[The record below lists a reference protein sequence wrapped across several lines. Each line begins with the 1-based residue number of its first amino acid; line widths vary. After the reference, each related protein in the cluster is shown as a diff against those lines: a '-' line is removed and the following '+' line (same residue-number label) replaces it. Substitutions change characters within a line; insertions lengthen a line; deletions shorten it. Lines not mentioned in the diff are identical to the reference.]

1 MSINKT
7 SHCLFLC
14 LSVLLLFLTSC
25 SANKPIV
32 NALDERDANEIIVF
46 LSSKG
51 IQASK
56 VPSVQS
62 GGGGGGGG
70 KAILWDIEVP
80 PNQAIE
86 AMNYLNQEGLPRR
99 HSENLL
105 EIFSNSSLVPSA
117 MQEKIRYRA
126 GLEQQIANTIRKIDG
141 VLDANVIISF
151 PEKDPLDPSKNIT
164 PMTASVYVKHNGV
177 LDDPNSHLVSKIKKL
192 VAASVPGLSYDH
204 VTVVGNRARIGEL
217 PNPWLE
223 AMQKQQDQLVD
234 VWSMTI
240 AKTSLPRFRLIFFS
254 FFVLLV
260 LLALIIAW
268 LIWKIL
274 PLLKEQGFKQ
284 LLSFK
289 HFNTSPPAPPPPVES
304 DKTEESKS
312 NEDESKN
319 IDIT

>member
-1 MSINKT
+1 MIVNKT
-7 SHCLFLC
+7 LPPLLLC
-14 LSVLLLFLTSC
+14 LSALLLFLTSC
-25 SANKPIV
+25 SSNKPIV

-56 VPSVQS
+56 VPSAQS
-62 GGGGGGGG
+62 DGGGGGN
-70 KAILWDIEVP
+70 KMILWNISVP
-80 PNQAIE
+80 PDQAIE

-99 HSENLL
+99 HAENLL

-117 MQEKIRYRA
+117 MQEQIRYRA

-151 PEKDPLDPSKNIT
+151 PEKDPLDPSKNLT
-164 PMTASVYVKHNGV
+164 PITASVYVKHNGV
-177 LDDPNSHLVSKIKKL
+177 LDDPNSHLISKIRKL
-192 VAASVPGLSYDH
+192 VAASVPGLSYDN

-254 FFVLLV
+254 FVILLV
-260 LLALIIAW
+260 LLALIVAW

-274 PLLKEQGFKQ
+274 PLLKEQGIGQ

-289 HFNTSPPAPPPPVES
+289 HFNTHAPLAEP
-304 DKTEESKS
+304 DKKAESKS
-312 NEDESKN
+312 DEDESKN
-319 IDIT
+319 SDVT